1 MILFWLILIPFLGGM
16 LCWHSE
22 RWGEQAPRWI
32 ALGTML
38 FVLVLR
44 FIWPWTACR

>member
-32 ALGTML
+32 GLHAVRAGGQRRALG
-38 FVLVLR
+38 R
-44 FIWPWTACR
+44 R